1 MFLESINEIG
11 NNLDPLEFLIDKTKF
26 DNPRINIKIE
36 LGEVIIKNAHE
47 KIQNSLEIAYAP
59 IEDYLLA
66 FQNEFCGLRSQQVK
80 RELNEHL
87 AEEKTFDEYFE
98 AVESYQVY
106 IDKLKLLVQKEY
118 FNEAIISQSDAIG
131 SLKRIGER
139 CIERITDEI
148 VKKHKMEIRGI
159 CDEYEE
165 IKRRALEV
173 PKSTEHLFE
182 TGEYLLNVKKTV
194 VDELGERI
202 RFTLKITGHIVE
214 LAEMDQEHKNLQLE
228 VVNWYNNTSQ
238 IFELGGSNFE
248 AMKYQFEE
256 KLSVVSKQ
264 MQERLKELAPN
275 LTVINDMTEP
285 PKFKDY
291 SRALQ
296 KFTDEIIIFDDH
308 VKWLNKEEA
317 LFKFPKTQSSL
328 LEDMKSFVIPFAGL
342 IKLCIKWYRYYDVWM
357 DGCFEYLDPKFVQET
372 TEDFLKDF
380 QKTQKFYRNKIKS
393 DTENPECKFKG
404 QLEDPDVEKLP
415 APLKICARMIQTIKD
430 FRIGV
435 HVVSIMCNP
444 ALRERH
450 WLEMSEVAKMDL
462 QPDAGTTLRKIINY
476 NLGCLDEC
484 EIISIG
490 ACKELQLQQN
500 LSVMIHEWDNVDF
513 TTSEYKTTKIT
524 ILSSIDDINAL
535 LDDHI
540 IKTLSMRGSAF
551 VKPSEVEVKDW
562 YNKLLRVQST
572 IEQWGKVQST
582 WLYLLPIFSSKDIV
596 AQMPEEGRW
605 FNQVNNIYK
614 RYMMAVK
621 KDPNVME
628 TAAQPGLLEAMIEAN
643 TMLENVQVGVNNY
656 LEKKRLYFPRFF
668 FLSNDEMLEI
678 LSETKDPLR
687 VQPHLNKCFEGINKL
702 TFNSSLEALAMISV
716 EREEVQFID
725 KVSTAASRGSV
736 EKWLVQVENE
746 MLKAVKD
753 ETVKSWT
760 SYQKTNRSD
769 WMIQWPGMVVLAVS
783 QIFWSADIEMS
794 LKSSQPDALKNYF
807 DVLQKQ
813 LEETVALIRSKTI
826 SNLERITVKALI
838 VIDVHAKD
846 VVGDLLKSD
855 IKSENDF
862 QWLRQ
867 LRYYM
872 EDNAVQVKIINA
884 KVQYSYEYLGN
895 SDRLVITPLTDRCY
909 ITLISAYQLH
919 LNGAPEG
926 PAGTGKTET

>member
-1 MFLESINEIG
+1 MSSSEVKK
-11 NNLDPLEFLIDKTKF
+11 NLDAYLAQPREF
-26 DNPRINIKIE
+26 E
-36 LGEVIIKNAHE
+36 
-47 KIQNSLEIAYAP
+47 
-59 IEDYLLA
+59 
-66 FQNEFCGLRSQQVK
+66 
-80 RELNEHL
+80 
-87 AEEKTFDEYFE
+87 EYFE
-98 AVESYQVY
+98 AVEGFQLY

-118 FNEAIISQSDAIG
+118 FSQAIISQADAIG
-131 SLKRIGER
+131 SLKRIGED
-139 CIERITDEI
+139 CIKRITDE
-148 VKKHKMEIRGI
+148 VVRKHKAEIRGI

-165 IKRRALEV
+165 IKRRALEI
-173 PKSTEHLFE
+173 PKSTEQLFE
-182 TGEYLLNVKKTV
+182 TGEYLLNVKKTT

-214 LAEMDQEHKNLQLE
+214 LTEMDEEHNNLQFE

-238 IFELGGSNFE
+238 LFELGGSNFE

-275 LTVINDMTEP
+275 LTIINDMTEP
-285 PKFKDY
+285 QQFKEY
-291 SRALQ
+291 SRVLQ
-296 KFTDEIIIFDDH
+296 KFSDQIIVFDDH

-328 LEDMKSFVIPFAGL
+328 LEDMKSFVIPFSAL
-342 IKLCIKWYRYYDVWM
+342 MKLCIRWFRFYEVWM

-372 TEDFLKDF
+372 TEEFLKDF

-393 DTENPECKFKG
+393 DTDNPECKFKG
-404 QLEDPDVEKLP
+404 QLEDPDIEKLP

-435 HVVSIMCNP
+435 HVVTIMCNP

-450 WLEMSEVAKMDL
+450 WIEMSEVAKMDL
-462 QPDAGTTLRKIINY
+462 QPDAGTTLRKIIDF
-476 NLGCLDEC
+476 NLECLDEC

-500 LSVMIHEWDNVDF
+500 LAAMKREWDTVNF
-513 TTSEYKTTKIT
+513 STGLYKNTGIT
-524 ILSSIDDINAL
+524 ILSSIDDVQAL

-540 IKTLSMRGSAF
+540 IKTLAMRGSAF
-551 VKPSEVEVKDW
+551 VKPSEEEVREW
-562 YNKLLRVQST
+562 FVTLIRVQST

-605 FNQVNNIYK
+605 FVQVDNIYK
-614 RYMMAVK
+614 RYMMAVTK
-621 KDPNVME
+621 EPNIMQ
-628 TAAQPGLLEAMIEAN
+628 TASQPGLLESMIEAN
-643 TMLENVQVGVNNY
+643 NMLENIQNGVNNY
-656 LEKKRLYFPRFF
+656 LERKRLFFPRFF

-687 VQPHLNKCFEGINKL
+687 VQPHLSKCFEGINKL
-702 TFNSSLEALAMISV
+702 KFNNVLEALSMISI
-716 EREEVQFID
+716 EKEEVQFLE
-725 KVSTAASRGSV
+725 KVSTAAARGSV
-736 EKWLVQVENE
+736 EIWLSQVEDQ
-746 MLKAVKD
+746 MLSSIKD
-753 ETVKSWT
+753 QAAKSCEE
-760 SYQKTNRSD
+760 YKKTDRAE
-769 WMIQWPGMVVLAVS
+769 WVTQWPGMVVIAIS
-783 QIFWSADIEMS
+783 QVYWAADIEERLRS
-794 LKSSQPDALKNYF
+794 RQQGGLKEYF
-807 DVLQKQ
+807 DNLQQQ
-813 LEETVALIRSKTI
+813 LKETVALIRSKTI
-826 SNLERITVKALI
+826 TNLDRITVKALI

-846 VVGDLLKSD
+846 VVEELVKIG
-855 IKSENDF
+855 ITSENDF
-862 QWLRQ
+862 AWLRQ

-872 EDNAVQVKIINA
+872 FEEAVQVRIINA
-884 KVQYSYEYLGN
+884 SVDYAYEYLGN

-909 ITLISAYQLH
+909 ITLMSAYQLH